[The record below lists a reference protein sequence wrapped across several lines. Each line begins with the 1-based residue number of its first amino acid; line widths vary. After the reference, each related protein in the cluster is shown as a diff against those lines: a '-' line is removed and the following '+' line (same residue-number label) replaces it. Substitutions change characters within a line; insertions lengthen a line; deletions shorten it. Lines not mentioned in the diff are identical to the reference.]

1 MEDNVKILMETAGC
15 TMAQAEEALS
25 ESRND
30 LNKALE
36 LLDAAGKDV
45 IIFQFQFEPKEQ
57 GEGRG
62 FLIAALD
69 PAKDSVIY
77 MDMVYPLGGEQAGML
92 DINMPTTVFCKT
104 MESARRHLPD
114 RHRGLC
120 SSNLGLI
127 KSKMSSAFIRRAIDF
142 HNKAQ
147 IDKLNQHFGEVV
159 NNVMGAEFNIQY
171 FARSQSLGSIA
182 SLIKPAAS
190 AHQASQPSDA
200 ATKLF
205 GDEKKSDAAPLF
217 LPEEIKSTSPQ
228 DPLPQVV
235 LICEPEISP
244 FEGKPIRDC
253 IEGDEIIVKIKDGRD
268 SARYFTE
275 LLGGSVGDELVPLL
289 SPLVKINKM
298 SDTFVEGFVEFGPG
312 IFGQFFIPPDCKVK
326 IKTDSVKIYNPFK
339 DEPSMLSDERMG
351 RQILIGL
358 ISLVSAVFLLIVV
371 FLIVGLIIR

>member
-1 MEDNVKILMETAGC
+1 MDDNVKILMDTAGC
-15 TMAQAEEALS
+15 TMAQAEEALN
-25 ESRND
+25 EGKND

-62 FLIAALD
+62 FLIGVLD

-92 DINMPTTVFCKT
+92 DINMPTTVYAKT

-120 SSNLGLI
+120 SSNLGLV
-127 KSKMSSAFIRRAIDF
+127 KAKMSSAFIRKAIDF

-147 IDKLNQHFGEVV
+147 IDKLNQLFGEVI
-159 NNVMGAEFNIQY
+159 NNVMGAEFNLQY

-190 AHQASQPSDA
+190 AHASQPSEA

-205 GDEKKSDAAPLF
+205 SDDKKHEVPPLF

-235 LICEPEISP
+235 LICEPDISP

-289 SPLVKINKM
+289 APLVKINKM

-312 IFGQFFIPPDCKVK
+312 IFGQFFTPPDCKVK
-326 IKTDSVKIYNPFK
+326 MKTESVKIYNPFK

-351 RQILIGL
+351 RQIFRGL
-358 ISLVSAVFLLIVV
+358 IALVSAVTVLIIV
-371 FLIVGLIIR
+371 FVIVGMIIR

>member
-1 MEDNVKILMETAGC
+1 MDDNVKILMETAGC

-25 ESRND
+25 EGKND
-30 LNKALE
+30 INKALE

-45 IIFQFQFEPKEQ
+45 IIFQFQFVPKEK

-69 PAKDSVIY
+69 PAKDSSIY
-77 MDMVYPLGGEQAGML
+77 MDMVYPLGGDQAGML
-92 DINMPTTVFCKT
+92 DINMPTTVFSKT

-127 KSKMSSAFIRRAIDF
+127 KAKLSSAFIRKAIDF

-147 IDKLNQHFGEVV
+147 IDKLNQHFGDVIS
-159 NNVMGAEFNIQY
+159 NVYGAEFSVQY

-182 SLIKPAAS
+182 TLIKPSAA
-190 AHQASQPSDA
+190 AHHAAQPSEA

-205 GDEKKSDAAPLF
+205 GDEKPPEAAPLF
-217 LPEEIKSTSPQ
+217 TPGEIKSTSPQ
-228 DPLPQVV
+228 EPLPQVV

-268 SARYFTE
+268 TARYFTE

-289 SPLVKINKM
+289 VPLVKLNKM

-312 IFGQFFIPPDCKVK
+312 IFGQFFTPPYVKVK
-326 IKTDSVKIYNPFK
+326 TKTESVKIYNPFK

-351 RQILIGL
+351 RQILFGL
-358 ISLVSAVFLLIVV
+358 ISLISAVFLLIVV